1 MSKLSEAVKNHFLD
15 YGPFYTFP
23 ITLGIGVAGVIGISY
38 LKFQQE
44 QITET
49 QKPEISAEPHKIKEQ
64 SICSDTTD
72 VKTQPSISEPH
83 P

>member
-1 MSKLSEAVKNHFLD
+1 MSKLSEAVKKHFGD
-15 YGPFYTFP
+15 YGWLYPFP
-23 ITLGIGVAGVIGISY
+23 IAIGIGVAGAIGISY

-49 QKPEISAEPHKIKEQ
+49 QQPGISAEPHKIKEQ
-64 SICSDTTD
+64 SVCSDTAD
-72 VKTQPSISEPH
+72 VKTQPLISKPR